1 MLDAFVEQ
9 QRRYAVAE
17 PAASRA
23 LDWGRPF
30 REGQRPLRRQK
41 LPLLVHPNGHVP
53 LAPRGTA
60 SWAPW
65 LGTQYE
71 PLVK

>member
-1 MLDAFVEQ
+1 V
-9 QRRYAVAE
+9 
-17 PAASRA
+17 S
-23 LDWGRPF
+23 
-30 REGQRPLRRQK
+30 QRPLRRQNE
-41 LPLLVHPNGHVP
+41 PDEVHPKGHVP
-53 LAPRGTA
+53 FGGFGTA